1 MPRAGWVKPQNDQRL
16 TDHVA
21 LGVLTRTFPPGLV
34 DAVLADSGRGEQR
47 HRLLP
52 ARLVVYYVLGLALFS
67 QAGYEEVMRNLVEG
81 LAWESGWRRSWRVPS
96 QPAIS
101 QARFRLGVEPLRELF
116 ARGCVPLGTP
126 ETPGAFWRGLRLMSV
141 DGTVLDVPDTAD
153 NAAEFGRPGS
163 GRGEGSAFP
172 QLRLVGLGECGTHAL
187 TGVAMGACTT
197 GETTLARDLLGSLAP
212 GMLVLADRNFFSF
225 NLWNEAR
232 ASGADLLWRTKSNH
246 SLPVD
251 QRLSDGSYLSHIQ
264 ANTDRRKQ
272 ANPVTVRVVEY
283 TVDDPGR
290 PQANDTSYRLITS
303 LLDPDSYPAAEL
315 AALYA
320 ERWEFESLLDELKTH
335 QRGPRVVLRS
345 KTPDGVRQEAYGY
358 LCTHYA
364 IRALMHTAATG
375 HGVDPDRIS
384 FTRAL
389 HAARRSVR
397 AGLGTATETL
407 AVALP
412 QTLTEIAHQFLPRR
426 RLRAAARVVKRKM
439 SNYGVKRAAHRNWPQ
454 PTRIQGTRTLAA
466 P

>member
-1 MPRAGWVKPQNDQRL
+1 M
-16 TDHVA
+16 A
-21 LGVLTRTFPPGLV
+21 LGVLTRTFPPELV
-34 DAVLADSGRGEQR
+34 DAVVRDTGRGEQR

-81 LAWESGWRRSWRVPS
+81 LAWESGWRRAWRVPS

-101 QARFRLGVEPLRELF
+101 QARYRLGVEPLRELF
-116 ARGCVPLGTP
+116 TRGCVPLGT
-126 ETPGAFWRGLRLMSV
+126 EATPGAFWRGLRLMSV
-141 DGTVLDVPDTAD
+141 DGTVLDVPDTPG

-187 TGVAMGACTT
+187 TGVAMGGCTT
-197 GETTLARDLLGSLAP
+197 GESTLTRDLLGSLAP

-225 NLWNEAR
+225 TLWNEAR
-232 ASGADLLWRTKSNH
+232 ATGAELLWRTKSNH
-246 SLPVD
+246 GLPVD
-251 QRLSDGSYLSHIQ
+251 QRLADGSYLSHIQ
-264 ANTDRRKQ
+264 ANNDRRKQ

-283 TVDDPGR
+283 TLDDPGR
-290 PQANDTSYRLITS
+290 PQAEDTTYRLITT
-303 LLDPDSYPAAEL
+303 LLDPEGYPAAEL

-345 KTPDGVRQEAYGY
+345 KAPDGVRQEAYGY

-364 IRALMHTAATG
+364 IRALMHTTATG

-397 AGLGTATETL
+397 AGLGAATETL

-412 QTLTEIAHQFLPRR
+412 VTLSEIAYQLLPRR
-426 RLRAAARVVKRKM
+426 RLRAAGRVVKRKM
-439 SNYGVKRAAHRNWPQ
+439 SNYNVKRAQHRKWPQ
-454 PTRIQGTRTLAA
+454 PTKPTATRVLAA